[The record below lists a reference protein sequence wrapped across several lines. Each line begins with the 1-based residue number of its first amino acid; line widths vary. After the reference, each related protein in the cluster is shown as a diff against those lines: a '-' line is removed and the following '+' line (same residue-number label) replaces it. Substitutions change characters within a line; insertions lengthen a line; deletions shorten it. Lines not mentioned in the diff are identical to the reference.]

1 MAFDVIV
8 SGHLC
13 ADLLPETSQVPLQ
26 AFSSPGKLYE
36 IGALEISTGGAVS
49 NTGLALERLGVR
61 VGLMTSVGDDL
72 MGKVIIARLKERD
85 AALGD
90 LITIRPHESSSY
102 TVILSPE
109 NTDRIL
115 LHYPGNNARFGI
127 EDINFDL
134 VEQAK
139 IFHLGYPPILPRMYA
154 NDGPE
159 LLAIYQRVH
168 ATRTI
173 TSLDMAL
180 PDPNTP
186 GGQFEWKGLLK
197 RLLPSVDVFLP
208 SLEEIM
214 YMLRREDYLR
224 AEGRIM
230 GRVTRATVRAIG
242 EELLA
247 MGLAVAGVKLG
258 EYGFYL
264 RTTADRKRLAR
275 LETLGIDVDAW
286 TDVEIWQPTFDVK
299 VVGTTGAGDSAYAG
313 FLAALLRRLSPA
325 DAVRFACAVGASNT
339 EAADASSG
347 VRSWDETIRRVQ
359 SGWRESNLQLPES

>member
-1 MAFDVIV
+1 
-8 SGHLC
+8 
-13 ADLLPETSQVPLQ
+13 
-26 AFSSPGKLYE
+26 
-36 IGALEISTGGAVS
+36 
-49 NTGLALERLGVR
+49 
-61 VGLMTSVGDDL
+61 
-72 MGKVIIARLKERD
+72 
-85 AALGD
+85 
-90 LITIRPHESSSY
+90 
-102 TVILSPE
+102 
-109 NTDRIL
+109 
-115 LHYPGNNARFGI
+115 
-127 EDINFDL
+127 
-134 VEQAK
+134 
-139 IFHLGYPPILPRMYA
+139 MYA
-154 NDGPE
+154 NDGAE